1 MRRLAWRSLSSCLIA
16 ALAACTGSTVAAPA
30 PSHTRPAPA
39 AVTSTATSV
48 RPAPAPAPPAATRS
62 VVAVVTGYY
71 RAIVTRNYRE
81 AFGYLSP
88 AATGP
93 DGHRLTLGSFLQIA
107 RMLDGMGGPV
117 TRFSI
122 GAYPPEVVMTLYRAR
137 YGPYHA
143 HLRMV
148 RTGRDWAISSIDRI

>member
-30 PSHTRPAPA
+30 PSHTQPAPVT
-39 AVTSTATSV
+39 VTSAATAAG
-48 RPAPAPAPPAATRS
+48 PAPTSPAAMRS

-71 RAIVTRNYRE
+71 RAIVTRNYRQ
-81 AFGYLSP
+81 AFGYLAP
-88 AATGP
+88 GATGP
-93 DGHRLTLGSFLQIA
+93 DGHMLTLGSFLSLA
-107 RMLDGMGGPV
+107 RMLDGIGGPV

-122 GAYPPEVVMTLYRAR
+122 GAHPPEVVMTNYRAS

-148 RTGRDWAISSIDRI
+148 RTEHAWAIVSIDRI

>member
-1 MRRLAWRSLSSCLIA
+1 MRRLAWRSLSGCLIA

-30 PSHTRPAPA
+30 PSHTRSASVAVGSA
-39 AVTSTATSV
+39 ASAMPVTTAT
-48 RPAPAPAPPAATRS
+48 PN

-71 RAIVTRNYRE
+71 RAIVSQNYRR
-81 AFGYLSP
+81 ASGYLAP
-88 AATGP
+88 GATGP
-93 DGHRLTLGSFLQIA
+93 DGGKLTLRSFLQLA
-107 RMLDGMGGPV
+107 HMLDGMGGPV

-122 GAYPPEVVMTLYRAR
+122 GAYPSEVVMTLYRAR

-148 RTGRDWAISSIDRI
+148 RTRHGWAINSIDRI